1 MDSCFFFIG
10 TEVVKSCF
18 SADGDF
24 IPADGVG
31 DPPMISRPEA
41 EPVRRGGKNFEES
54 LLCRFFFK
62 ILLMTLPGCAMF
74 CLVV

>member
-1 MDSCFFFIG
+1 MGSVFFLFG

-31 DPPMISRPEA
+31 DPPMMIPEA
-41 EPVRRGGKNFEES
+41 EPVRPEES
-54 LLCRFFFK
+54 LLCRCSFRFEIFVGDIAWLCYVLFK
-62 ILLMTLPGCAMF
+62 
-74 CLVV
+74 V